1 MKAFLKIIFLFLV
14 AILFCFLDAWGFH
27 VFWNDIILNIWQIF
41 ASTDVSTS
49 MRIPYGAFLAIS
61 VGIGLIRTPKN
72 NITKKDIDINNT
84 EEYAKLLGEIFT
96 TLLSKICLIC
106 ITLTVISF
114 VF

>member
-1 MKAFLKIIFLFLV
+1 MKAFLKIIILFLV
-14 AILFCFLDAWGFH
+14 AILFCFVDAWGFQ

-41 ASTDVSTS
+41 ASTDVSTT
-49 MRIPYGAFLAIS
+49 MRIPYGAFLAFA
-61 VGIGLIRTPKN
+61 VGLGMVRTAKSD
-72 NITKKDIDINNT
+72 ITKKNIDINNT

-106 ITLTVISF
+106 ITLTVISV